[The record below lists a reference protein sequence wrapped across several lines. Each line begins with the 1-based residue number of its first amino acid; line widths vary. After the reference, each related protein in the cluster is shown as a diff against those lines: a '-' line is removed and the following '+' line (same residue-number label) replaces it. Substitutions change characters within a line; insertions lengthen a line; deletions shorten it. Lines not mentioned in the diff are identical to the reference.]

1 MTNVTDAQKITSVA
15 YIRRKSFISAGFLI
29 TVLFY
34 LIYIFFAFDM
44 NGLVK
49 RAKFENAKT
58 LVADSWSHK
67 EHMTISRRNKNIT
80 FTVEGERKAR
90 YPDGTTP
97 DWVSRQP
104 GGLTA
109 NLGSGNSV
117 SVKSLDGLQLIVA
130 GFGEINITLVDDL
143 IETDL
148 DYVPEWVSLSQRRFV
163 AVLDGSRITITR
175 KKTEI
180 YRYFAGWE
188 LFFFTFE
195 SPYQGRGLFEILFGP
210 RIDPTRSNFLGAVD
224 DFWHNPIWRHSDVAW
239 ALGETI
245 LMAFLGT
252 FGAAI
257 ISLPLA
263 FLAARR
269 FTPLMSVRFA
279 LRRVFDLFRG
289 IDALIWSVIL
299 SRAFGPGPL
308 TGSLAILMTDVGTF
322 GKTFSEAL
330 ENVDNKQIEG
340 IASTGAKTVQLY
352 RFGVIPQVLPII
364 LAQVLYLFES
374 NTRSATIIGAITGG
388 GIGLLIT
395 QAIHTQKDW
404 EEITYYIILVILM
417 VSFLDWLS
425 GKIREKLIG
434 GF

>member
-195 SPYQGRGLFEILFGP
+195 SPYQGRGFFEILFGP

>member
-263 FLAARR
+263 FLGARR